1 MTKDADLRGVT
12 IPRYYTAVYEHNE
25 ANDGGRNQHLHVKTQ
40 PGKVDRY
47 LLAKVGPVVNIFLKN
62 FWNIQLHLISKVY
75 YL

>member
-1 MTKDADLRGVT
+1 MTKDADLRRVT

-47 LLAKVGPVVNIFLKN
+47 LLAKVGPEVNSFKRIFL
-62 FWNIQLHLISKVY
+62 NIYMYI
-75 YL
+75 

>member
-1 MTKDADLRGVT
+1 MTKDADLRRVT

-47 LLAKVGPVVNIFLKN
+47 LLAKVGPEVNSFKRIFLIYTCT
-62 FWNIQLHLISKVY
+62 FD
-75 YL
+75 

>member
-1 MTKDADLRGVT
+1 MKPLSIMTKDADLRRVT

-47 LLAKVGPVVNIFLKN
+47 LLAKVGPEVNSFKRIFL
-62 FWNIQLHLISKVY
+62 NIYMYI
-75 YL
+75 